1 MIENILMLF
10 GLGALNMVCFFVG
23 AKIGQKVVKGEEI
36 KLPTVNPIEVIRE
49 HKDKQEARWEQDR
62 INAILQNLEAYDGTA
77 NGQKEVPKG

>member
-1 MIENILMLF
+1 MIENILILL
-10 GLGALNMVCFFVG
+10 GLGTLNIVCFFVG

-62 INAILQNLEAYDGTA
+62 INTILQNLEAYDGTA